1 MKKEN
6 EIVES
11 LKGFLKEN
19 LIKVT
24 IQRERRIFAHIKSD
38 ALRDSISYLVR
49 KLDVKHLSTITAIDL
64 DGEIELIYHLTYKGS
79 TTISIRITLSKK
91 DLKAST
97 ITDLIPG
104 AVLYERE
111 VHDLFGIEFEG
122 HPDLSRLML
131 PEEWPEDVY
140 PMRKE
145 YGIEQL
151 REMVSKKQS

>member
-24 IQRERRIFAHIKSD
+24 IQRERRIFAHTKSD

>member
-38 ALRDSISYLVR
+38 ALRDFISYLVR